1 MPTLSI
7 VVTLYNCRAHIA
19 EAIDSALAQTYT
31 DREILV
37 IDDGSTDGSGE
48 VVRRFGDTVRYEYQ
62 SNSGAARATNRGVAL
77 TSGEYI
83 AFLENDDAWLPE
95 KLERQVAVLEANADI
110 GAVNCDLRYF
120 SKTSAPLPNVI
131 KGYCPGDPHCRLFLR
146 GFNFMLSALVVR
158 RTVFEATGGFH
169 EGFKAAG
176 LQDVEWYP
184 RLMEVTRAYWIPEA
198 LTFFRQHEPRIDSDT
213 VRFNTELLV
222 ECLWKRYGHD
232 PAKHRYL
239 VKQKISLLSDRG
251 KQKLRSGKTEEGR
264 QDLRSAL
271 RLAAA
276 ERVTGKMA
284 LRSALRLMRSYLGP
298 LP

>member
-1 MPTLSI
+1 MAKVG
-7 VVTLYNCRAHIA
+7 VVMTLYNAREHID
-19 EAIDSALAQTYT
+19 EAIQSALAQTYT

-48 VVRRFGDTVRYEYQ
+48 VVRRFGDAVRYEYQ
-62 SNSGAARATNRGVAL
+62 PNSGAARATNRGVAL

-95 KLERQVAVLEANADI
+95 KLERQVAVLDANPDI

-120 SKTSAPLPNVI
+120 SKTSQPLPNI
-131 KGYCPGDPHCRLFLR
+131 IHGYCPSDPHCRLFLK
-146 GFNFMLSALVVR
+146 GFNFMLSALIVR
-158 RTVFEATGGFH
+158 RGVFEATGGFH

-184 RLMEVTRAYWIPEA
+184 RLIDATRVHWIPET
-198 LTFFRQHEPRIDSDT
+198 LTFFRRHEPRIASEI
-213 VRFNTELLV
+213 VLFNTELLL

-232 PAKHRYL
+232 PWKRRYL
-239 VKQKISLLSDRG
+239 IEQKISLLSDRG
-251 KQKLRSGKTEEGR
+251 KQRLRGGHTEEGR
-264 QDLRSAL
+264 ADLKSAL
-271 RLAAA
+271 RLAAR
-276 ERVTGKMA
+276 ERAAGKMA
-284 LRSALRLMRSYLGP
+284 LRSAMRLMRSYLSP